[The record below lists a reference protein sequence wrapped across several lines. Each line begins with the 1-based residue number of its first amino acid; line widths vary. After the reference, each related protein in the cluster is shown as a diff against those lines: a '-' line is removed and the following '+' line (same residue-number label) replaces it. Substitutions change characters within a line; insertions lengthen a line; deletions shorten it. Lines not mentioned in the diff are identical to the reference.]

1 MKDPARVLLFQ
12 QTTFKFLFLHTC
24 DERYASISIYIYIYI
39 YIYETVPNKIAAI
52 TLGTAAV
59 SLGINWGV
67 AIDNCPIIEY

>member
-24 DERYASISIYIYIYI
+24 DERYASISI